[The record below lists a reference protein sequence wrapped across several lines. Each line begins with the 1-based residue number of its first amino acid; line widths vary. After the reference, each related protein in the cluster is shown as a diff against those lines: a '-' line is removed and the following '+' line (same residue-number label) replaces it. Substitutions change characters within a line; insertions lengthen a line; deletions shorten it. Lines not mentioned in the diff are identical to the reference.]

1 MKNKQNNQSV
11 RKNMIQKFFH
21 NNNNIIKLVFEIKRK
36 IFVIFHNY

>member
-21 NNNNIIKLVFEIKRK
+21 NNNIIKLVFEIKRK